1 MKNIIIATIIV
12 ITAGLIGFSIV
23 TKLTK
28 QTASKPESAETK
40 ANYSETNQSANLRQA
55 VLKIDGMFCV
65 SCATGAEYAL
75 KEKVGVVDASIDY
88 NSESG
93 NVMYDP
99 SKISKDEIV
108 QAVKPYTATITEDK
122 PFK

>member
-28 QTASKPESAETK
+28 QTANKPESAETK
-40 ANYSETNQSANLRQA
+40 ANYSETSQSANLRQA

-75 KEKVGVVDASIDY
+75 KEKVGVVDASVDY

-93 NVMYDP
+93 NVVYDP
-99 SKISKDEIV
+99 YKISKDEIV
-108 QAVKPYTATITEDK
+108 QAVKPYTAAITEDK